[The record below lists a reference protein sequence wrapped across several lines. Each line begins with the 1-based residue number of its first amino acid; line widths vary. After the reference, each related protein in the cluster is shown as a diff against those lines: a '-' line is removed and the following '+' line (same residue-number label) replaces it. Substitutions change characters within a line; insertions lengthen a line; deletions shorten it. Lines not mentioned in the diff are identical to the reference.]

1 MPRLRLAVVPFVLL
15 MSVGCFEGQR
25 TFKVNADGS
34 GAIVDTT
41 KLGAQA
47 QGMLQG
53 LEGMEQGS
61 PAEKKA
67 KKTAKFLEKAKAMG
81 EGVTFIS
88 SEPGKDGLEVT
99 TYAFKDITKVKASA
113 MPAPNESTS
122 SKDEPAVFRLARN
135 AAGNMVL
142 TISTPKGKSSSA
154 AAETPAKKSAAEI
167 TQQIT
172 MMKAMMAGLKV
183 RSLVEVNG
191 SLVKATGG
199 QATGSVVTLME
210 LDFDALDAAALQKLA
225 ESESDGPPTPAMLK
239 GIKGIK
245 VSEPEVTIEFKAVK

>member
-1 MPRLRLAVVPFVLL
+1 

-53 LEGMEQGS
+53 LEGMEQGTA
-61 PAEKKA
+61 AEKKA
-67 KKTAKFLEKAKAMG
+67 KKTAKLAEKAKAMG

-88 SEPGKDGLEVT
+88 SEPRADGLEVT
-99 TYAFKDITKVKASA
+99 TYAFKDITKVRVSA
-113 MPAPNESTS
+113 MPAPNEGAS
-122 SKDEPAVFRLARN
+122 SKDEPMAFKLARN

-142 TISTPKGKSSSA
+142 TINSPKGKSSEGAVEPPATKSPE
-154 AAETPAKKSAAEI
+154 ETAR
-167 TQQIT
+167 QIG

-183 RSLVEVNG
+183 RSVVEVNG
-191 SLVKATGG
+191 SLVKASGA
-199 QATGSVVTLME
+199 QAAGSMVTLME

-225 ESESDGPPTPAMLK
+225 EAESDGPPTPAMLK

-245 VSEPEVTIEFKAVK
+245 VSDPEVTIEFKAVK